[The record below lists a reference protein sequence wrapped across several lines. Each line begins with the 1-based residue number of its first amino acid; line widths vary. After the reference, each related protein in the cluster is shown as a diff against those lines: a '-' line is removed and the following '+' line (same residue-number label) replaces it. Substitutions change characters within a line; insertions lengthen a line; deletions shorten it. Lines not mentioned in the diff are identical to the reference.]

1 MNSYHNSTN
10 TTGEMLKAYES
21 KAHTQDEMVLQFF
34 KENNALGV
42 TPERC
47 LRHFQIREKLSS
59 NRWSNTPV
67 TSVRRSFSNLKNKGL
82 ICKSNVQVM
91 GDYGREISVWKL
103 VK

>member
-34 KENNALGV
+34 KENNELGV

-59 NRWSNTPV
+59 NRWANVPI
-67 TSVRRSFSNLKNKGL
+67 TSIRRVFSNLKNRGL
-82 ICKSNVQVM
+82 IEKTDVM
-91 GDYGREISVWKL
+91 VNGDYDRLINVWKL
-103 VK
+103 SK